1 MLRCLI
7 FSIFSLLLIT
17 ACGDGLTGQSTGI
30 EPDESGQDSSGS
42 TSSTNSS
49 VSVIES
55 NESPPGSNRISAKQT
70 SSAASGVLMYRSKE
84 TYADQPSRQEV
95 ISEGG
100 IDVGRDAADFLP
112 PTWGKRM
119 DCVSCDLVNS
129 DLRHAIL
136 VDAVLFGANLT
147 GANLDDAIL
156 VGADLRNAILLN
168 ADLRRADLRFTQMT
182 NVDLTGANLDGAEL
196 DGAILN
202 NANFDGAVNIRNA
215 LGADFDGAINVPKE

>member
-30 EPDESGQDSSGS
+30 EPDESRLGTPGS
-42 TSSTNSS
+42 ISSTNRSA
-49 VSVIES
+49 SVIGS
-55 NESPPGSNRISAKQT
+55 NESLSGSNGISAKQT
-70 SSAASGVLMYRSKE
+70 FSAASGVLMHRSKA
-84 TYADQPSRQEV
+84 TSADQPGRQEV
-95 ISEGG
+95 IAEGN

-112 PTWGKRM
+112 PTWRKRM

-129 DLRHAIL
+129 DLRHAVL
-136 VDAVLFGANLT
+136 VDAVLSGANLT